1 MAAAYAGMNSLMYP
15 TGTAAKGT
23 VAQNAASRSST
34 MARASRFWPRLGG
47 SVDSRICCSSNA
59 PVVAGAAVRARE
71 LRATPFERSR
81 GTSVFPPS
89 LYRLVDEFY
98 QCFTFEGLA
107 EEAQG
112 TSLHDARP
120 QPLLR
125 KGGHEDDR
133 DVATLRQQRFL
144 QFDAVQARHLQIGDD
159 AGRMVQMRRLQELF
173 CGCKRVGAE
182 AERRHEAFDRTA
194 HRLVIVDDRYDRGV
208 LQLLVLNMGAQPRR
222 ISGWR
227 KPSHATNIYHCGHR
241 KNHIKVLDRCELP
254 RPAPCAI
261 SREARGAVAAGP
273 RIRRTARSPIHAAM
287 LRAGGAM
294 NSGPTGSL
302 IVAARMRSISALAR
316 ASRCQP
322 LTSSTGSSW
331 PGWRAPHSAVVMP

>member
-15 TGTAAKGT
+15 TGTVAKGT

-59 PVVAGAAVRARE
+59 PVVAGAAVPARE

-125 KGGHEDDR
+125 KSGHEDDR

-144 QFDAVQARHLQIGDD
+144 QFDAVQARHLQIGDH
-159 AGRMVQMRRLQELF
+159 AGRMVQMRRLQERF
-173 CGCKRVGAE
+173 CRCKRVGIQ
-182 AERRHEAFDRTA
+182 AERRHKAFDRTA
-194 HRLVIVDDRYDRGV
+194 HRLIIVDDRDDRGI
-208 LQLLVLNMGAQPRR
+208 LQLLVLDMGVQPRR
-222 ISGWR
+222 VFGWR
-227 KPSHATNIYHCGHR
+227 QLLHITKICHWSHH
-241 KNHIKVLDRCELP
+241 KNHIKVLVRLGQA
-254 RPAPCAI
+254 RPV
-261 SREARGAVAAGP
+261 RDFARGRG
-273 RIRRTARSPIHAAM
+273 
-287 LRAGGAM
+287 
-294 NSGPTGSL
+294 
-302 IVAARMRSISALAR
+302 
-316 ASRCQP
+316 
-322 LTSSTGSSW
+322 W
-331 PGWRAPHSAVVMP
+331 PPDLKF